1 MTPLAY
7 TLVALATYRVATDL
21 AWEDGPGEVF
31 AVLRSWAMRR
41 FRDDWL
47 WIADGL
53 CCPICLSFWIAPMA
67 LAAWAY
73 APWLVMWLAVAG
85 GAALLARWQ

>member
-7 TLVALATYRVATDL
+7 TLVALATYRVATDI
-21 AWEDGPGEVF
+21 AWEDGPF
-31 AVLRSWAMRR
+31 AAFVWLRGRAMER
-41 FRDDWL
+41 FGGNH

-53 CCPICLSFWIAPMA
+53 CCPICLSFWIAPLA
-67 LAAWAY
+67 LSAWVY